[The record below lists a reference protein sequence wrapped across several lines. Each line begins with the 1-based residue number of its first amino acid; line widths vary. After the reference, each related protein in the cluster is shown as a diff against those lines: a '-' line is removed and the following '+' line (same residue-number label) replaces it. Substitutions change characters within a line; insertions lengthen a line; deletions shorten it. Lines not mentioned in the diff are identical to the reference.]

1 MKMKWKQQAATALAA
16 VLCGAGLHAAASAM
30 PGTQYTFHTD
40 VYGPGVTNLSSSD
53 SYSRYQWGLKNDAE
67 LQYSEITNRFKDS
80 NPKLATY
87 IDLANYLGMP
97 APVAGP
103 DAYRI
108 KETRARKGVDINIL
122 PAWNLYDSSTEE
134 HRQVVVAVIDT
145 GIDINHPDL
154 KDAIWTNEDEIPG
167 DGIDNDGNGYVD
179 DVHGWN
185 FFDGNNVLCNGSDD
199 DHGTHAAGTIAA
211 ARGNGGIAGI
221 TDNKYVKVMVL
232 KALGTQYGV
241 GEEKAIIEA
250 IRYAEANGASIC
262 NLSFGTTEYYPELET
277 VMRDSR
283 MLFVVS
289 AGNGNAKGIGEDTDQ
304 KPDYPSSFD
313 LDNVISVANLMF
325 DGNLAESSNYGAK
338 NVDIAA
344 PGTYIVSTIANGGYG
359 FMTGTSMSAPM
370 VTGAAAML
378 YSYRTDL
385 QLSDIRKVLLE
396 TARKIPTL
404 EGKLSSNGMLD
415 VYAALNYGRTT
426 VTADSAQTEQ
436 GAADGQSTEQGAADV
451 QSTEQTADSSAQAE
465 QSAAD
470 GQNTEAE
477 QNTGTAQ
484 NTSSDTSEAQTG
496 QAAQKSRN
504 SDSAADSGTRTSTSK
519 TITAGG
525 GEPVNLSW

>member
-1 MKMKWKQQAATALAA
+1 MKIKGKQQAVTAFVA
-16 VLCGAGLHAAASAM
+16 VLCGAGLQLASVHLPAN
-30 PGTQYTFHTD
+30 GTDAYTFHTD
-40 VYGPGVTNLSSSD
+40 VYGPGVQNLSASD
-53 SYSRYQWGLKNDAE
+53 SYSKYQWGLKNDAE

-80 NPKLATY
+80 NPKLAAF
-87 IDLANYLGMP
+87 IDLANYFGIP
-97 APVAGP
+97 TPIAGP

-108 KETRARKGVDINIL
+108 KEVRARKGVDINVL
-122 PAWNLYDSSTEE
+122 PAWKQYDASTEE

-154 KDAIWTNEDEIPG
+154 KDAIWTNEDEILG

-185 FFDGNNVLCNGSDD
+185 FFDGNNELCKGSED

-241 GEEKAIIEA
+241 GEEKTIIEA

-262 NLSFGTTEYYPELET
+262 NLSFGSSEYYPELEQ
-277 VMRDSR
+277 VMRDSK

-313 LDNVISVANLMF
+313 LDNIISVANLMF

-338 NVDIAA
+338 SVDIAA
-344 PGTYIVSTIANGGYG
+344 PGTYIVSTIANSGYG

-370 VTGAAAML
+370 VTAAAAFL

-385 QLSDIRKVLLE
+385 QLSDVRKALLE
-396 TARKIPTL
+396 TAHKLPTL

-415 VYAALNYGRTT
+415 IYAAINYGRTT
-426 VTADSAQTEQ
+426 ETEGSTNAAESSGSTQDQQAAAAQATDSQNE
-436 GAADGQSTEQGAADV
+436 AAQSTKTQE
-451 QSTEQTADSSAQAE
+451 
-465 QSAAD
+465 
-470 GQNTEAE
+470 
-477 QNTGTAQ
+477 
-484 NTSSDTSEAQTG
+484 
-496 QAAQKSRN
+496 AAQK
-504 SDSAADSGTRTSTSK
+504 TTSK

-525 GEPVNLSW
+525 GESVRLD

>member
-1 MKMKWKQQAATALAA
+1 MNDKRKLAFSLIFCLCGTSLAA
-16 VLCGAGLHAAASAM
+16 YQPSHISGQTEASTVLPQETSTYDAERYPFSV
-30 PGTQYTFHTD
+30 D

-53 SYSRYQWGLKNDAE
+53 SYAKYQWGLKNDAE
-67 LQYSEITNRFKDS
+67 LQYSEITNRFKDR
-80 NPKLATY
+80 NPKLAAY
-87 IDLANYLGMP
+87 IDLANYFGVP
-97 APVAGP
+97 APVSGP

-108 KETRARKGVDINIL
+108 KETRARKGVDIDVL
-122 PAWNLYDSSTEE
+122 PAWNLYDASTEE

-145 GIDINHPDL
+145 GIDITHPDL
-154 KDAIWTNEDEIPG
+154 KDSIWTNEDEIPG
-167 DGIDNDGNGYVD
+167 DGIDNDGNGYID

-185 FFDGNNVLCNGSDD
+185 FFDGNNELCKGSED

-221 TDNKYVKVMVL
+221 ADNKYVKIMSL
-232 KALGTQYGV
+232 KALGTRYGV

-262 NLSFGTTEYYPELET
+262 NLSFGTTEYYPELEK
-277 VMRDSR
+277 VMRASK

-338 NVDIAA
+338 SVDIAA
-344 PGTYIVSTIANGGYG
+344 PGTYIVSTIANNGYG

-370 VTGAAAML
+370 VTGAAAFL

-396 TARKIPTL
+396 TARKIPPL
-404 EGKLSSNGMLD
+404 KGKLSSNGMLD

-426 VTADSAQTEQ
+426 ETADQQNTQTEETAQENQTTNKETNDANSAQGES
-436 GAADGQSTEQGAADV
+436 QSTE
-451 QSTEQTADSSAQAE
+451 TT
-465 QSAAD
+465 
-470 GQNTEAE
+470 
-477 QNTGTAQ
+477 
-484 NTSSDTSEAQTG
+484 TSQ
-496 QAAQKSRN
+496 
-504 SDSAADSGTRTSTSK
+504 TSTAK

-525 GEPVNLSW
+525 GEPIRLGK

>member
-1 MKMKWKQQAATALAA
+1 MKNRWKQQATAALMA
-16 VLCGAGLHAAASAM
+16 VFCGTGLYFASAALPVNNM
-30 PGTQYTFHTD
+30 EGYTFHTD
-40 VYGPGVTNLSSSD
+40 VYGPGVTNLSASD
-53 SYSRYQWGLKNDAE
+53 SYSKYQWGLKNDAE

-80 NPKLATY
+80 NPKLAAF
-87 IDLANYLGMP
+87 IDLANYFGVPTPL
-97 APVAGP
+97 AGP

-108 KETRARKGVDINIL
+108 KEVQAKKGVDINVL

-145 GIDINHPDL
+145 GVDINHPDL

-185 FFDGNNVLCNGSDD
+185 FFDGNNELCKGSDD
-199 DHGTHAAGTIAA
+199 NHGTHAAGTIAA

-262 NLSFGTTEYYPELET
+262 NLSFGTTEYYPELEQ
-277 VMRDSR
+277 VMRDSK

-304 KPDYPSSFD
+304 KPDYPSAFD
-313 LDNVISVANLMF
+313 LDNIISVANLMF

-338 NVDIAA
+338 TVDIAA
-344 PGTYIVSTIANGGYG
+344 PGTYIVSTIANNGYG

-370 VTGAAAML
+370 VTGAAAFL

-396 TARKIPTL
+396 TAHKLPTL

-415 VYAALNYGRTT
+415 IYEALNYGRTVESVEST
-426 VTADSAQTEQ
+426 DAATAAAGNTASQSEDIQSAE
-436 GAADGQSTEQGAADV
+436 G
-451 QSTEQTADSSAQAE
+451 QTAGTGE
-465 QSAAD
+465 
-470 GQNTEAE
+470 TES
-477 QNTGTAQ
+477 TDTAQ
-484 NTSSDTSEAQTG
+484 NT
-496 QAAQKSRN
+496 
-504 SDSAADSGTRTSTSK
+504 TSK
-519 TITAGG
+519 TIKAGG
-525 GEPVNLSW
+525 GEDIRLD

>member
-1 MKMKWKQQAATALAA
+1 MALMA
-16 VLCGAGLHAAASAM
+16 LFCGAGLHIAASAM
-30 PGTQYTFHTD
+30 PGARYTFHAD
-40 VYGPGVTNLSSSD
+40 VYGPGVINLSASD

-67 LQYSEITNRFKDS
+67 LQYSEITNRFRDS
-80 NPKLATY
+80 NPKLANY
-87 IDLANYLGMP
+87 IDLANYFGMP

-108 KETRARKGVDINIL
+108 KETRARRGVDINIL

-134 HRQVVVAVIDT
+134 HRHVVVAVIDT
-145 GIDINHPDL
+145 GIDISHPDL
-154 KDAIWTNEDEIPG
+154 KNAIWTNEDEIPG
-167 DGIDNDGNGYVD
+167 DGIDNDGNGYID

-185 FFDGNNVLCNGSDD
+185 FFDGNNELCKGRED

-221 TDNKYVKVMVL
+221 TDNNYVKIMVL
-232 KALGTQYGV
+232 KALGTRYGV

-262 NLSFGTTEYYPELET
+262 NLSFGTTEYYPELEK
-277 VMRDSR
+277 VMRDSK

-313 LDNVISVANLMF
+313 LDNVISAANLMF

-338 NVDIAA
+338 SVDIAA
-344 PGTYIVSTIANGGYG
+344 PGTYIVSTIADSGYG

-396 TARKIPTL
+396 TARKLPTL
-404 EGKLSSNGMLD
+404 NGKLSSNGMLD
-415 VYAALNYGRTT
+415 LYAALNYGRTT
-426 VTADSAQTEQ
+426 ETADSERT
-436 GAADGQSTEQGAADV
+436 
-451 QSTEQTADSSAQAE
+451 
-465 QSAAD
+465 AAD
-470 GQNTEAE
+470 GQNAQDGQDTEQTAAGGQNEEDRQDTEQTTAGGQNVEDRQDAE
-477 QNTGTAQ
+477 QTAADDQDAEQDPEAGQGTA
-484 NTSSDTSEAQTG
+484 
-496 QAAQKSRN
+496 
-504 SDSAADSGTRTSTSK
+504 SAASK

-525 GEPVNLSW
+525 GEPVSLGW